1 MYLDPQITVVLGP
14 TNTGKTYFAIDR
26 MLGHESGMI
35 GFPLRLLARENYDRI
50 VARIGLSQVA
60 LITGEEKIIPK
71 NARYFC
77 CTVEAMP
84 LEKSVSCLVIDE
96 VQLAGDRE
104 RGHIFTDR
112 ILHARGKT
120 ETIFLGAETIRPLLK
135 QLLPEARFDTRARLS
150 RLTYSGPRKVT
161 RLQRRSAIVAF
172 SAADV
177 YQLAE
182 LVRRQRGGAAVVM
195 GALSPRT
202 RNAQVE
208 MYQNGEVD
216 FLIATDAIGMGLNMD
231 IQHVALAAD
240 VKFDG
245 KNLRHLAPAEIAQI
259 AGRAGRHTSDGTF
272 GVTES
277 VRPLEQEMIDAIEG
291 HFFRPLR
298 NLYWRSRNL
307 AFGTVHQLLKSL
319 EMPPPYDFLNR
330 KADAI
335 DHKTLEALS
344 LNADVMALADTPGRV
359 RLLWDVAQ
367 IPDFRNMMTDSHA
380 VMLARIFVNLA
391 KHGQLERDW
400 VASQMT
406 QLDRLDGD
414 IDALMT
420 RIAHIRTW
428 TYITHKTSWTDEP
441 ENWQNLSRSIEDRL
455 SDELHNR
462 LTQRFVDRRAAHLS
476 RRLKEATPLIA
487 SVKLDG
493 TVLVE
498 GEEVGTL
505 SAFSFTPAIN
515 ESDEK
520 AVILSAARKA
530 LPEEIERRVKA
541 LQASEDL
548 AFQLDGRGHVTW
560 REAQIARLVKS
571 DSLYAP
577 RAEVKDSDLL
587 TDEQKS
593 RISERLTQFVANHVE
608 TTLSVLKSFQ
618 DPQVPEGAEP
628 LSGHGRGILYQLYE
642 GLGALNRSQI
652 AAQLRELPETDKPHI
667 ARSGIRLGI
676 ETIYMPDMLKPA
688 PIKLRVLLYSLF
700 HDDFPESGPPGDG
713 RVSIEVVE
721 GVADAYWL
729 AAGYR
734 RIGDKVMRV
743 DMVERVAALV
753 RAAAR
758 EGQFKMSDEMLSL
771 AGVSRETMALMLIDL
786 GCKQVSEEPSEDPEK
801 PATPIFER
809 EMRKRGSQKQHRE
822 GDGGEPSRARRAGK
836 SNSGKSNSG
845 QSYAGKKPHRGK
857 SDQHG
862 GQDRRPAHQRK
873 AEKQPDPNSP
883 FAVLAALKK
892 R

>member
-1 MYLDPQITVVLGP
+1 MYDTPHITVMLGP
-14 TNTGKTYFAIDR
+14 TNTGKTHYAIER
-26 MLGHESGMI
+26 MLGHDSGMI

-50 VARIGLSQVA
+50 VARLGASQVA

-71 NARYFC
+71 HARYFC

-84 LEKSVSCLVIDE
+84 LEKTVSCLVIDE

-104 RGHIFTDR
+104 RGHVFTDR
-112 ILHARGKT
+112 ILHARGRL
-120 ETIFLGAETIRPLLK
+120 ETLFLGAETIRPLLK
-135 QLLPEARFDTRARLS
+135 QLLPDAQFDTRSRLS
-150 RLTYSGPRKVT
+150 RLTYAGSRKVT

-240 VKFDG
+240 MKFDG
-245 KNLRHLAPAEIAQI
+245 RHMRHLYAAEMAQI
-259 AGRAGRHTSDGTF
+259 AGRAGRHTTDGTF
-272 GVTES
+272 GVTDS
-277 VRPLEQEMIDAIEG
+277 VRPLEQELVDAIEG
-291 HFFRPLR
+291 HRFPALR
-298 NLYWRSRNL
+298 NLFWRSRDLN
-307 AFGTVHQLLKSL
+307 FNSVSQLLKSL
-319 EMPPPYDFLNR
+319 ETPPPAPFLTR
-330 KADAI
+330 KGDAV
-335 DHKTLEALS
+335 DHQTLAALA
-344 LNADVMALADTPGRV
+344 LNGDVQALADTPGRV

-367 IPDFRNMMTDSHA
+367 IPDFRNMMTDNHA

-391 KHGQLERDW
+391 RHGQLERDW
-400 VASQMT
+400 VGNQMR
-406 QLDRLDGD
+406 QLERLDGD

-428 TYITHKTSWTDEP
+428 TYITHRTGWTDSP
-441 ENWQNLSRSIEDRL
+441 EYWQDVARTIEDRL

-476 RRLKEATPLIA
+476 RRLKEATQLMSSI
-487 SVKLDG
+487 KLDG

-505 SAFSFTPAIN
+505 LGFAFTPSLS

-530 LPEEIERRVKA
+530 LPDEIERRVKA
-541 LQASEDL
+541 VQASEDL
-548 AFQLDGRGHVTW
+548 AFQLDERGQVHW
-560 REAQIARLVKS
+560 RESQIARLCKS
-571 DSLYAP
+571 DNLYAP
-577 RAEVKDSDLL
+577 RVEVKDSDLL
-587 TDEQKS
+587 SDEQKT
-593 RISERLTQFVANHVE
+593 RIAERLTQFVASHVA
-608 TTLSVLKSFQ
+608 TQLGALTALA
-618 DPQVPEGAEP
+618 DPAVPEGAAP
-628 LSGHGRGILYQLYE
+628 ISGVGRGILYQLYE
-642 GLGALNRSQI
+642 GLGAINRAQVS
-652 AAQLRELPETDKPHI
+652 AQLRDLSEEDKPHL
-667 ARSGIRLGI
+667 ARAGVRLGI

-700 HDDFPESGPPGDG
+700 HADFPESGPPAEG
-713 RVSIEVVE
+713 RVSIDLIPE
-721 GVADAYWL
+721 VADSYWL

-734 RIGDKVMRV
+734 RVGDKVMRV

-758 EGQFKMSDEMLSL
+758 EGQFKMSDDMLSL
-771 AGVSRETMALMLIDL
+771 AGVSRETMALMICDL
-786 GCKQVSEEPSEDPEK
+786 GCKKVGEEPSEDPEK
-801 PATPIFER
+801 PAVPVFER
-809 EMRKRGSQKQHRE
+809 EARQRPKTQNRRK
-822 GDGGEPSRARRAGK
+822 DGRPKAGGKADGK
-836 SNSGKSNSG
+836 S
-845 QSYAGKKPHRGK
+845 AHRGQGRGDK
-857 SDQHG
+857 SQNRG
-862 GQDRRPAHQRK
+862 ANK
-873 AEKQPDPNSP
+873 AAGRADKQPDPNSP

-892 R
+892 G